1 MLNNNYQ
8 WRKLKMPSKKPSTK
22 KETPENAPEKA
33 IVSELG
39 VNEENPVPEKSGDVI
54 TRHGSTI
61 HYS

>member
-1 MLNNNYQ
+1 MLNNNNYQ
-8 WRKLKMPSKKPSTK
+8 WRTPMTNKKPSTK

-39 VNEENPVPEKSGDVI
+39 VNETNPVPEKSGDVV
-54 TRHGSTI
+54 TGHGNTI